1 MKRIVAIV
9 ANGELLNQQ
18 LSDVFFDSVDLII
31 AADGG
36 AAMCKACNIEPHYI
50 IGDLDSV
57 DKETLQHFSSA
68 EIIRI
73 TEQDSTDMEK
83 ALQFARKFNPGKLRV
98 LSAIGRRSDHSTANL
113 MFLKDFNE
121 TIPVEIFDN
130 YGILRI
136 LEPGRHVIEHA
147 ARKTVSF
154 FSIQPVSNLTL
165 HGFRYPL
172 SKKSYHPYFV
182 GISNV
187 IEQNNCFVEF
197 DSGTLFFYEL
207 LSEG

>member
-9 ANGELLNQQ
+9 ANGELLNQK
-18 LSDVFFDSVDLII
+18 LSDVFFEGVDLII

-36 AAMCKACNIEPHYI
+36 AAICKTCNIEPHYI

-57 DKETLQHFSSA
+57 DDETLQHFSSS

-83 ALQFARKFNPGKLRV
+83 ALQFVRKFDPGKVRV

-121 TIPVEIFDN
+121 LIPVEIFDN
-130 YGILRI
+130 HGILR
-136 LEPGRHVIEHA
+136 LLKPGRHSLKTAIG
-147 ARKTVSF
+147 KTVSF
-154 FSIQPVSNLTL
+154 FSMHPVNNLSL
-165 HGFRYPL
+165 HGFRYPV
-172 SKKSYHPYFV
+172 SGQSYDPYFV

-187 IEQNNCFVEF
+187 VEHEKCTVEF
-197 DSGTLFFYEL
+197 DSGTLFYYEL
-207 LSEG
+207 LNEG